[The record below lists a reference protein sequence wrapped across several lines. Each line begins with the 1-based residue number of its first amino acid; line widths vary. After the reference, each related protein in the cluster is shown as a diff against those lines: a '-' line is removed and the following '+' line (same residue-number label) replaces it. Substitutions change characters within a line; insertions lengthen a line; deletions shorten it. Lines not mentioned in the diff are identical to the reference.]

1 MSLIERAVT
10 RLGGNPPVFPQPEE
24 PGVGET
30 GAVASEPKLSSIERL
45 MEREPDRVTV
55 PTARPAEKPAA
66 DTGSTAAPAP
76 AAPGS

>member
-45 MEREPDRVTV
+45 MASACSTYDGL
-55 PTARPAEKPAA
+55 
-66 DTGSTAAPAP
+66 GS
-76 AAPGS
+76 SS